1 LLRRLPADVT
11 WSLSPVL
18 LVIDRLGAVPLF
30 LGAAVV
36 LPTLATWF
44 AHELRRRGWVK

>member
-1 LLRRLPADVT
+1 MVSFSCFIGHR
-11 WSLSPVL
+11 SLGC
-18 LVIDRLGAVPLF
+18 GAVF

-44 AHELRRRGWVK
+44 AHELRRRGRVK

>member
-1 LLRRLPADVT
+1 
-11 WSLSPVL
+11 

-44 AHELRRRGWVK
+44 AHELRRRVRVK